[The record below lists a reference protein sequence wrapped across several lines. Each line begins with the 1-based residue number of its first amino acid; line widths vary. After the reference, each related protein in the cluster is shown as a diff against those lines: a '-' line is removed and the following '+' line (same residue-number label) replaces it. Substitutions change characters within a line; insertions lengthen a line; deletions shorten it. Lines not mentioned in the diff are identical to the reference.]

1 MGHFKLIL
9 CKLSL
14 LLCAVEASMLKSA
27 CTIKDLIVG
36 WIIDYILYLVISQVL
51 FILISTYFVT
61 S

>member
-1 MGHFKLIL
+1 
-9 CKLSL
+9 
-14 LLCAVEASMLKSA
+14 MLKSA